1 MNLRRISYLMA
12 TQDDCIQTGTTIE
25 EECEDLSNQN
35 TVTDSG
41 KRYVFK
47 VGVDYFILNIT
58 SICKPGKF
66 DILVSLA
73 YLKCS
78 NHLNTRPLWYS
89 IFCK

>member
-47 VGVDYFILNIT
+47 VGVDYFSQN
-58 SICKPGKF
+58 ICKLGKF

-73 YLKCS
+73 HLKYVYMSTAVC
-78 NHLNTRPLWYS
+78 
-89 IFCK
+89 FV